1 MKLNRKADIVLD
13 GVDSMIGVIRYIKNM
28 VDMYSLPLPKIL
40 DRMKNDTRGK
50 RLLAGCGYCEKE
62 LPCNIN
68 EMRSFSFVG
77 DDEVKGLFCEF
88 LSEFGVGYREE
99 QIKLCERYEELL
111 SERREK
117 ISAELPIK
125 KKRNVT
131 LCITGTLIPV
141 ILLI

>member
-1 MKLNRKADIVLD
+1 MLD

-28 VDMYSLPLPKIL
+28 VDMYSLPFPKIL

-50 RLLAGCGYCEKE
+50 RLLVRCGYCEKK

-68 EMRSFSFVG
+68 EMRTSSLVG
-77 DDEVKGLFCEF
+77 SDEVKELFYEF

-99 QIKLCERYEELL
+99 QIKLCEHYEELL

-117 ISAELPIK
+117 IAAELPIK
-125 KKRNVT
+125 KKRNVA